1 MPPSGVAGVVRKLY
15 PIRIA
20 SAMFWLLLMIS
31 LAIAGGLLNRA
42 RGGMLSF
49 TQYSYW
55 SAHIRSR
62 LLMAGPTGALV
73 VGSETFNVT
82 ISYHQFTAADV
93 SSHAGITHYISDDLV
108 QFIHRLGHVF

>member
-1 MPPSGVAGVVRKLY
+1 MPPSGVAGVLRKLY

-20 SAMFWLLLMIS
+20 SAVFWLLLMAAI
-31 LAIAGGLLNRA
+31 AIAGGLLNRA
-42 RGGMLSF
+42 RGGMHPF

-73 VGSETFNVT
+73 VSL
-82 ISYHQFTAADV
+82 SYSKACNLVYAAAVDDM
-93 SSHAGITHYISDDLV
+93 SRASITHNIPDDVV
-108 QFIHRLGHVF
+108 QFIHRLGYLL